1 MNRRLIGTLLLTLL
15 CALLPGFPC
24 PGFAADTLRPGAAPG
39 AIVLSGEARFTVLT
53 PKLLRL
59 EWEADSTFEDRASLV
74 MLHRTL
80 QVPKFSS
87 ERKGDW
93 LELTTEA
100 LRLRYR
106 EHSGKFTK
114 ENLSIRFQVDGKSVM
129 WVPGT
134 PDTAN
139 LKGTTRTLDGV
150 EGPTNLEPGLLS
162 RDGWVVVDDS
172 ERPLFDNSDWPWVL
186 ARPKGER
193 QDLYFFG
200 YGHEY
205 KELLGDFVRLAGRIP
220 IPPRFA
226 FGTWWSRY
234 WAYTDQEL
242 KDLVGEFNVHNVP
255 LDVLVIDMDWHLT
268 FDMRWEKDVRDQAGQ
283 TLGWTGYTWDK
294 NYFPDPTSLL
304 RWCAERGL
312 RTPLNLH
319 PASGVQ
325 PHEQFYPEMARA
337 MGIDPAT
344 QKYVPFDITDKK
356 FATNYLNT
364 MIRPLEK
371 QGVDFWWL
379 DWQQWGT
386 TKITGVTPTWWLN
399 YVFFTDMQ
407 RRKAERPILFHRWG
421 GLGNHR
427 YQIGFSGD
435 AISVWKSLAFQPSF
449 TATAANVGF
458 GYWSHDIGG
467 HMPGAV
473 SPELYTRWLQFGAFS
488 PILRTHTTKN
498 PDAERRIW
506 AYPHDYFV
514 VMKDAYVRR
523 YALIPYIYTAARQAY
538 DTGVSLCRP
547 MYYEHPEVSEAYTF
561 TDQYFFGNDMLVAP
575 VTTPLS
581 ADSLLAAKRV
591 WLPPGEWIEWCT
603 GVKLTGPRVVD
614 RSFALDEIPVY
625 VRSGAIIPMQPE
637 MLHTG
642 ERPVDP
648 LILNVFPG
656 SKGSTRVYEDE
667 GNTNGYQQG
676 RYAWTGITAA
686 VDRDNMRRVVISP
699 VEGGYPGMERERSY
713 EIRFPLSFP
722 PLSVTC
728 NGKQLTRV
736 EAGSGRGWWYDGE
749 NLATVVRLQTF
760 ARTSRVEVVMKY
772 ASTMGG
778 KLHGAPGAFT
788 RLKRVM
794 TLMNSQWPK
803 EWSPEVLVVAVQTG
817 NRMSLHPEDVPREAA
832 ALRGRVEEFLR
843 LLPPAQVSEAVRLR
857 ARLHAESVLGLL
869 KEQ

>member
-1 MNRRLIGTLLLTLL
+1 MHICPIRSRLLGLL
-15 CALLPGFPC
+15 CWCFAVFAIPC
-24 PGFAADTLRPGAAPG
+24 FAADAIRPVAAPG
-39 AIVLSGEARFTVLT
+39 ATLLSGDVRFTVLT

-59 EWEADSTFEDRASLV
+59 EWAADSSFEDRASLV
-74 MLHRTL
+74 MLNRSL
-80 QVPKFSS
+80 PVPKFTTG
-87 ERKGDW
+87 RNGGW
-93 LELTTEA
+93 LEMTTGA

-106 EHSGKFTK
+106 EHSGRFTK
-114 ENLSIRFQVDGKSVM
+114 ENLNIHFQTNGKEMM

-139 LKGTTRTLDGV
+139 LRGTTRTLDGV
-150 EGPTNLEPGLLS
+150 EGSTNLEPGLLS
-162 RDGWVVVDDS
+162 RDGWVVVDES
-172 ERPLFDNSDWPWVL
+172 ERPLFDNSDWPWVIP
-186 ARPKGER
+186 RPEGDR

-205 KELLGDFVRLAGRIP
+205 KALLGDFVRLAGRIP
-220 IPPRFA
+220 MPPRFA

-242 KDLVGEFNVHNVP
+242 KELVEEFRLYDVP

-268 FDMRWEKDVRDQAGQ
+268 FDMRWEKKVRDQAGQ

-294 NYFPDPTSLL
+294 NYFPDPASFLK
-304 RWCAERGL
+304 WCDGRGL

-325 PHEQFYPEMARA
+325 PHEQYYPEMARA

-344 QKYVPFDITDKK
+344 QRYVPFDITDKK
-356 FATNYLNT
+356 FATNYLNI

-386 TKITGVTPTWWLN
+386 TKIAGVTPTWWLN
-399 YVFFTDMQ
+399 YVFFTDME
-407 RRKAERPILFHRWG
+407 RRNAERPLLFHRWG

-467 HMPGAV
+467 HMPGVV

-514 VMKDAYVRR
+514 VMRDAYVKR

-538 DTGVSLCRP
+538 DTGVSVCRP
-547 MYYEHPEVSEAYTF
+547 MYYEYPEVAEAYTF

-575 VTTPLS
+575 VATPLS
-581 ADSLLAAKRV
+581 PDSLLSMKRV
-591 WLPPGEWIEWCT
+591 WLPPGEWIEWWT
-603 GVKLTGPRVVD
+603 GVKLTGPKVVD

-637 MLHTG
+637 MRHTG

-648 LILNVFPG
+648 LILNIFPG

-667 GNTNGYQQG
+667 GNTNGYKQG
-676 RYAWTGITAA
+676 KYAWTGISAG
-686 VDRDNMRRVVISP
+686 VDKEKAHRVVISP
-699 VEGGYPGMERERSY
+699 VDGTYPGMEQERSY
-713 EIRFPLSFP
+713 EIRYLLSIP
-722 PLSVTC
+722 PATVTC
-728 NGKQLTRV
+728 NGRKVNRV
-736 EAGSGRGWWYDGE
+736 ESGSGPGWWYDGE
-749 NLATVVRLQTF
+749 TMATVVRLQKF
-760 ARTSRVEVVMKY
+760 ARTSRVELVLGY
-772 ASTMGG
+772 SGISG
-778 KLHGAPGAFT
+778 QELRGAPGGFT

-803 EWSPEVLVVAVQTG
+803 EWSPEVLVVAAQTG
-817 NRMSLHPEDVPREAA
+817 NRMSLHPENVGSEAS

-843 LLPPAQVSEAVRLR
+843 LLPSAVVSEEVRLR
-857 ARLHAESVLGLL
+857 ARLHAESVLRLL
-869 KEQ
+869 KE

>member
-1 MNRRLIGTLLLTLL
+1 MNPRSIRACLLIALYT
-15 CALLPGFPC
+15 LLPGSVSQ
-24 PGFAADTLRPGAAPG
+24 GNAADTLRSAPAPG
-39 AIVLSGEARFTVLT
+39 SIVVSGEARFTVLT

-59 EWEADSTFEDRASLV
+59 EWVADSSFEDRASMVFLNRS
-74 MLHRTL
+74 LP
-80 QVPKFSS
+80 VPKIST
-87 ERKGDW
+87 ERKGGW
-93 LELTTEA
+93 LEVTTEA

-106 EHSGKFTK
+106 EHSGRFTK
-114 ENLSIRFQVDGKSVM
+114 ENLSIRFQVNGKSGL

-139 LKGTTRTLDGV
+139 LLGTTRTLDAV
-150 EGPTNLEPGLLS
+150 EGATGLEPGLLS

-186 ARPKGER
+186 PRPKGER

-200 YGHEY
+200 YGHAY

-220 IPPRFA
+220 MPPRFA
-226 FGTWWSRY
+226 FGAWWSRY

-268 FDMRWEKDVRDQAGQ
+268 FDMRWENDVRDQAGQ
-283 TLGWTGYTWDK
+283 TLGWTGYTWDR
-294 NYFPDPTSLL
+294 NYFPDPAKFLA
-304 RWCAERGL
+304 WCAVQGL

-325 PHEQFYPEMARA
+325 PHEQYYPGMARK

-344 QKYVPFDITDKK
+344 QRYVPFDITDKK
-356 FATNYLNT
+356 FATNYLNI

-386 TKITGVTPTWWLN
+386 TKIAGVTPTWWLN
-399 YVFFTDMQ
+399 YVFFTDME
-407 RRKAERPILFHRWG
+407 RRKAERPLLFHRWG

-467 HMPGAV
+467 HMPGVV

-514 VMKDAYVRR
+514 VMRDAYVKR

-538 DTGVSLCRP
+538 DTGISLCRP
-547 MYYEHPEVSEAYTF
+547 MYYEHPELSEAYTF
-561 TDQYFFGNDMLVAP
+561 TDQYFFGDDFLVAP
-575 VTTPLS
+575 VATPLS
-581 ADSLLAAKRV
+581 PDSMLSTKRI
-591 WLPPGEWIEWCT
+591 WLPPGEWIEWWT
-603 GVKLTGPRVVD
+603 GVKLTGPVVVD
-614 RSFALDEIPVY
+614 RSFALDEIPLY

-637 MLHTG
+637 MRHTG
-642 ERPVDP
+642 ERSVDP
-648 LILNVFPG
+648 LILNIFPG

-667 GNTNGYQQG
+667 GNSNGYQQG
-676 RYAWTGITAA
+676 RCAWTGVSAMFGK
-686 VDRDNMRRVVISP
+686 DNMRRVVISP
-699 VEGGYPGMERERSY
+699 VEGGYPGMEPERSY
-713 EIRFPLSFP
+713 ELRFPLSHP
-722 PLSVTC
+722 PASVTC
-728 NGKQLTRV
+728 NGKKVSRV
-736 EAGSGRGWWYDGE
+736 ESGSGPGWWYDGE
-749 NLATVVRLQTF
+749 HMATVVRLRRFSRT
-760 ARTSRVEVVMKY
+760 ARIEVDLGY
-772 ASTMGG
+772 AAVPVPE
-778 KLHGAPGAFT
+778 LRGAPGAFS
-788 RLKRVM
+788 RLKRIM

-803 EWSPEVLVVAVQTG
+803 EWSPEILVVAAQTG
-817 NRMSLHPEDVPREAA
+817 NRMSLRPESVPDEVA

-843 LLPPAQVSEAVRLR
+843 LLPSAVVNEEVRLR

-869 KEQ
+869 KQ